1 MHINLGVISDKQI
14 IASQSKLRGDS
25 FNYQRY
31 ARTHRYRKRYPAV
44 GSVGSIRSI
53 GNLMKLGRIAYR

>member
-14 IASQSKLRGDS
+14 IASQFALRGDS

-31 ARTHRYRKRYPAV
+31 ARTNRYRKRYLA
-44 GSVGSIRSI
+44 VGSIRSI
-53 GNLMKLGRIAYR
+53 GNLMRLGRIAYR